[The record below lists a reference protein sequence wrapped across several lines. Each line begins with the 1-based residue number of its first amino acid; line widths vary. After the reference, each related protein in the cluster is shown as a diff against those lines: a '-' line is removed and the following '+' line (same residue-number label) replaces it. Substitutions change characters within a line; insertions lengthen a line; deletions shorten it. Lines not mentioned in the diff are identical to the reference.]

1 MARWFSKR
9 WVWAALA
16 GAGLTVGIVAGRA
29 VGESPPKVG
38 SVMMLNPDGKGEH
51 QYKVMKTEKLEDGSY
66 LSELK
71 DTKTGQTLNYLTRPD
86 DPPGGT
92 SNPAMPKAK
101 ARTNDPLLPPLGA
114 TMPDPPKEK
123 EKDKHPL
130 LHRIF
135 GKRDQDAMPNTAS
148 GGASMSPDTAA
159 DSGKKP
165 GIIAR
170 IFGPK
175 KPTGPSMPSM
185 SSAPPNVKPS
195 SPNPPAIIPFP
206 STGLTGNTPSAPPP
220 PSTPNKTPTKPFFPT
235 TAPEPPR
242 VMPSTKPAPVTPPM
256 PPIAAP
262 TTPSAPAFPTTTT
275 RPIPSNPPPPP
286 TSTLTP
292 PPPASPAFPPSVPR
306 EPAPAV
312 PALPAFPAP
321 PVSAPAVPAP
331 SVPTPAPIP
340 APPAIPAPTG
350 GSEFPPIPIPP
361 GGTSSTRPI
370 QVIVP
375 TGYVPAQVA
384 FDRDVQPWVIAIQSM
399 NAPSARL
406 TAAKAL
412 ADCRHRSSDGVK
424 SVLFQ
429 AAQMDPCGEVRAACI
444 THLCELGYFQPFFL
458 GFIQTA
464 CDDTDPMVREA
475 AKAACEKMIRK

>member
-16 GAGLTVGIVAGRA
+16 GAGLTVGMVAGRA
-29 VGESPPKVG
+29 DGESPPKVG
-38 SVMMLNPDGKGEH
+38 SVMTLNPDGKGDH
-51 QYKVMKTEKLEDGSY
+51 QYKVIKTEKLEDGSY

-71 DTKTGQTLNYLTRPD
+71 DTRTGATLNYLSQAD
-86 DPPGGT
+86 GPPGGA
-92 SNPAMPKAK
+92 SNPALPKAK
-101 ARTNDPLLPPLGA
+101 SRTNDPLLPPLTA
-114 TMPDPPKEK
+114 TMPDPPK

-135 GKRDQDAMPNTAS
+135 GKRDQDKTPNTMPNTTS
-148 GGASMSPDTAA
+148 SGASMSADPAA

-165 GIIAR
+165 GIITR

-175 KPTGPSMPSM
+175 KPAGPSMPSM
-185 SSAPPNVKPS
+185 STAPSNVKQS
-195 SPNPPAIIPFP
+195 SPNPPPIIPFP
-206 STGLTGNTPSAPPP
+206 SSGLTGNTPSTPPP
-220 PSTPNKTPTKPFFPT
+220 QSTPNKTSTPSFFPN

-242 VMPSTKPAPVTPPM
+242 VMPSIKPAPVMPPM
-256 PPIAAP
+256 PSVAAP
-262 TTPSAPAFPTTTT
+262 VMPPTAPAFPKTNP
-275 RPIPSNPPPPP
+275 RAVPSTPPPPP
-286 TSTLTP
+286 VTTPTP
-292 PPPASPAFPPSVPR
+292 PPPV
-306 EPAPAV
+306 APAV
-312 PALPAFPAP
+312 PALPKPAPIPQVPAPVVPTPPATTAP
-321 PVSAPAVPAP
+321 PVA
-331 SVPTPAPIP
+331 PTPAPIP
-340 APPAIPAPTG
+340 APPSVPAPG
-350 GSEFPPIPIPP
+350 GEFPPIPIPP

-375 TGYVPAQVA
+375 TGYIPAQVA
-384 FDRDVQPWVIAIQSM
+384 FDRDVQPWVIALQTM

-424 SVLFQ
+424 NVLFQ
-429 AAQMDPCGEVRAACI
+429 AARMDPCGEVRAACI

-458 GFIQTA
+458 GYIQVA
-464 CDDTDPMVREA
+464 CDDTDPMVRDA